1 MLNKLEDGEQL
12 KGGQLLLLLR
22 ILLLA
27 DGQAI
32 GTTSLGRIDLNNLL
46 ALEKA
51 EPLEKA
57 KEKASLELIMA
68 LPQCLMDKCKCM
80 IGTRSVGLSDQTNVL
95 TAGRLDTGKI
105 SAPIKGGLG
114 LSKTG
119 INGMP
124 ARMASRANSTSK
136 SSDGQPG
143 CQT

>member
-1 MLNKLEDGEQL
+1 MLKLLEDGEQL
-12 KGGQLLLLLR
+12 KGEQLLLLLPS
-22 ILLLA
+22 LLLA

-32 GTTSLGRIDLNNLL
+32 ETTSLGRLDLNNLL

-51 EPLEKA
+51 EPLEKV
-57 KEKASLELIMA
+57 KEKARELTMD
-68 LPQCLMDKCKCM
+68 LNQCRMGRCKYM

-105 SAPIKGGLG
+105 GAPIKRGLG